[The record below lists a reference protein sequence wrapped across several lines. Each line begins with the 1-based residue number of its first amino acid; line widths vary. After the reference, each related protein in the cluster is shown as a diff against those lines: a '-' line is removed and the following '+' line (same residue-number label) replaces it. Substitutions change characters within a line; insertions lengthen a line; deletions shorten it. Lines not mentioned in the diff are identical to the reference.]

1 MSHEDIER
9 VMLLACCTEEEA
21 KSALSKTGN
30 VIDAVDIIML
40 VPVTRGA
47 PKKKILSQ
55 EQLAFIEI
63 RKNMESSDRSIE
75 NNIKMSNQSDSSS
88 RDLKHIPVLDQEEMS
103 LRSDCI
109 QSSQIPTQEEEEQKP
124 ETACR

>member
-1 MSHEDIER
+1 MSHGDIER
-9 VMLLACCTEEEA
+9 VVLLACCTEEEA

-30 VIDAVDIIML
+30 IVDAVDSIMS

-47 PKKKILSQ
+47 PKKKIISE
-55 EQLAFIEI
+55 EQLAFREI
-63 RKNMESSDRSIE
+63 RKNMESADRSIE

-88 RDLKHIPVLDQEEMS
+88 QELKHNLAPVQEEMS

-109 QSSQIPTQEEEEQKP
+109 QSSQIPIQEEEEQKQ
-124 ETACR
+124 ETVCR